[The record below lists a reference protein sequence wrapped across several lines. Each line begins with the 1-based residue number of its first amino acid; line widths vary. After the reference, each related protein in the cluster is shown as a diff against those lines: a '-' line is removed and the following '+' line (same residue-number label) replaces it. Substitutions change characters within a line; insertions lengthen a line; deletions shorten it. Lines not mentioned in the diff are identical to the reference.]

1 MKIASFDS
9 LSNMD
14 KLDKIPA
21 KEIKP
26 LRDNPIAQ
34 GIVSNAIFQALWNGA
49 SALIAWII
57 GHYALIGGVP
67 AFLAIFLGVVA
78 FFLLALSYNLI
89 TRRRDA
95 RALKAASKEA
105 LDAGS
110 LAQLHPAIEKHELTF
125 EIDENGS
132 QVRVGGGSVVRRIT
146 AEVKLRCIK
155 AIDNLRSVRAFHIA
169 LLKNEANNE
178 TMVIPQE
185 DAQSV
190 TDLQTMGIVSDA
202 DGWMIDKPLST
213 PRCYRFFIEITK
225 EIEASLSPDYFLR
238 VTMDA
243 VGQVPVRHDLF
254 VEKWTELSPITLKR
268 REEFSFAAQ
277 KEINKLKAEL
287 GSYEQ
292 TNERLG
298 QFIEEHKALIDV
310 ARKQKAEIDNWVK
323 IRGCE
328 RGDLTLQP
336 VELTAHPKV
345 MLSIWIANTSALSV
359 AISNNLDGVIE
370 FEGSELR
377 ESKKVVNP
385 ITNLE
390 TGETQCLTIEQRL
403 SDSDVSMLR
412 KAEHSTRALYFN
424 FDKLKVT
431 IIGGKRSPDLQ
442 ATILRIEE
450 HNKAVAFPVSPH
462 ERLQKVRALSEIRGR
477 CVQLHEPLRIGNEP
491 LPKHVIEY
499 WRDGSL
505 DTLRHVYKDEGV
517 ERLWR
522 EITHGEPI
530 PESASFQRGWLSGC
544 IVVLG
549 AMLEEEAGQY
559 IRSTQNALA
568 HNVM

>member
-1 MKIASFDS
+1 M
-9 LSNMD
+9 N
-14 KLDKIPA
+14 KLDKIPP

-26 LRDNPIAQ
+26 LKDNPIAQ
-34 GIVSNAIFQALWNGA
+34 GIISNAIFQVLWNGI

-57 GHYALIGGVP
+57 VHYALIGGVP
-67 AFLAIFLGVVA
+67 LFFAIFLAVVA

-89 TRRRDA
+89 MRRRDA
-95 RALKAASKEA
+95 RALKDAKDERLEVASTT
-105 LDAGS
+105 
-110 LAQLHPAIEKHELTF
+110 QLQPATEKHELTF
-125 EIDENGS
+125 EIDQSGS

-146 AEVKLRCIK
+146 AEIKLRCIK
-155 AIDNLRSVRAFHIA
+155 KTDNLRTVRAFHIA
-169 LLKNEANNE
+169 LLKSEANGE
-178 TMVIPQE
+178 TTVIPLE
-185 DAQSV
+185 DGQSI
-190 TDLQTMGIVSDA
+190 TDLQTLGVVSDA

-225 EIEASLSPDYFLR
+225 EIESSLSRDHFLR

-243 VGQVPVRHDLF
+243 VGQVPVRQDLF
-254 VEKWTELSPITLKR
+254 VENWTELSPITLKR
-268 REEFSFAAQ
+268 REEFSFVAQ

-298 QFIEEHKALIDV
+298 RFIEEHKALIDV
-310 ARKQKAEIDNWVK
+310 AREQKAEIDNWVK
-323 IRGCE
+323 IKGCE

-345 MLSIWIANTSALSV
+345 MLSIWITNTSALNV
-359 AISNNLDGVIE
+359 AISNSLDGVIE

-431 IIGGKRSPDLQ
+431 IIGGKRSPDLP

-462 ERLQKVRALSEIRGR
+462 ERLQRVRAFSEIRGR

-491 LPKHVIEY
+491 LPKQVIEY
-499 WRDGSL
+499 WRDGAL
-505 DTLRHVYKDEGV
+505 DTLRHVYKDEGA

-544 IVVLG
+544 IVMLG

-568 HNVM
+568 NNMSR